1 MCILA
6 FLMPFTMIT
15 PIFIA
20 YIYYNCTNYIYIEIF
35 ALVEEKHYLCNKIK
49 TFYNC
54 SFPK

>member
-15 PIFIA
+15 PIFVA

-35 ALVEEKHYLCNKIK
+35 ALVE
-49 TFYNC
+49 
-54 SFPK
+54 